1 MQILPSEIH
10 KLMSE
15 EIGEK
20 YKYVLRSENGICTKQ
35 LWHKWKK
42 EEGEINLSASDF
54 LVWSFIKEHTYM
66 GKHWHKMD
74 FDYHIVIFVW
84 NWYTMGDSF
93 LIVHF
98 STTNLTMIFTVY
110 IKIKCSIT

>member
-35 LWHKWKK
+35 L
-42 EEGEINLSASDF
+42 
-54 LVWSFIKEHTYM
+54 
-66 GKHWHKMD
+66 
-74 FDYHIVIFVW
+74 
-84 NWYTMGDSF
+84 
-93 LIVHF
+93 
-98 STTNLTMIFTVY
+98 
-110 IKIKCSIT
+110 